1 MSRKKTKKNNF
12 DQDKC
17 DICTWDNIVDS
28 SEKLREIGE
37 GRNLPYPFL
46 RGQPLKEVVNPY
58 LVFNKTVAYLFNDST
73 KLHEIWTE
81 DRTYRVQKIDMT
93 YKVPR
98 PPVAMATS
106 ENCGSLSILWQTY
119 LNKYIQ

>member
-1 MSRKKTKKNNF
+1 MFDSKSTDFPIDCRKTKTKVRSQNTFRGNRELEV
-12 DQDKC
+12 K
-17 DICTWDNIVDS
+17 TT
-28 SEKLREIGE
+28 KL
-37 GRNLPYPFL
+37 
-46 RGQPLKEVVNPY
+46 LKEVVNPY

-119 LNKYIQ
+119 LSKYIQ

>member
-1 MSRKKTKKNNF
+1 MNLYESCEPNMLN
-12 DQDKC
+12 
-17 DICTWDNIVDS
+17 
-28 SEKLREIGE
+28 KLC
-37 GRNLPYPFL
+37 LSFL
-46 RGQPLKEVVNPY
+46 LNTILERCLKEVINPY

-119 LNKYIQ
+119 LSKYIQ

>member
-1 MSRKKTKKNNF
+1 MPSKP
-12 DQDKC
+12 
-17 DICTWDNIVDS
+17 
-28 SEKLREIGE
+28 KLANWNVI
-37 GRNLPYPFL
+37 F
-46 RGQPLKEVVNPY
+46 KEVVNPY

-119 LNKYIQ
+119 LSKYIQ

>member
-1 MSRKKTKKNNF
+1 MPRPGLDPYNVSREHQSLSYTGA
-12 DQDKC
+12 
-17 DICTWDNIVDS
+17 I
-28 SEKLREIGE
+28 
-37 GRNLPYPFL
+37 
-46 RGQPLKEVVNPY
+46 KEVVNPY

-119 LNKYIQ
+119 LSKYIQ

>member
-1 MSRKKTKKNNF
+1 MLT
-12 DQDKC
+12 
-17 DICTWDNIVDS
+17 S

-119 LNKYIQ
+119 LSKYIQ

>member
-1 MSRKKTKKNNF
+1 MVKGPANLRKFHRRKRDESHLK
-12 DQDKC
+12 
-17 DICTWDNIVDS
+17 DS
-28 SEKLREIGE
+28 
-37 GRNLPYPFL
+37 YFL
-46 RGQPLKEVVNPY
+46 CLKEVVNPY

-119 LNKYIQ
+119 LSKYIQ